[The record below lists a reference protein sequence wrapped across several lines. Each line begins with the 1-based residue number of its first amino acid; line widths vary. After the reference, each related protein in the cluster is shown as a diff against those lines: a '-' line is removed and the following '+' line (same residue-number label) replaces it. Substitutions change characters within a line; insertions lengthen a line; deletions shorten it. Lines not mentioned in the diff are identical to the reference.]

1 MRKTVKKRGF
11 TIVELVIVIAVIAI
25 LAAVLIPAFGN
36 IIDKAKESAA
46 MQEAMGAYTEYLIEH
61 AVEADD
67 AEYLFYKTEN
77 KVVVLQNGGTLGVY
91 ETEEDALK
99 AAYDNPETT
108 EDESAGCT
116 LATLEIDGLYFMQ
129 SSEQTECGHSYDSV
143 VTPPTCVSG
152 GYTTHTCSLCGDNYT
167 DSETPV
173 SGEHTYTDNV
183 CICGKIEPGTVVA
196 SIGDNSNN
204 GTCYDVV
211 ASDQENIYTAEIATY
226 NLKYSGYDRW
236 FVYYPN
242 QLINADIPQAIALKT
257 SGNKGIVL
265 SQSKSGMT
273 SGSINTSNDKVKQEK
288 IIELDYMKEYTL
300 TLDFDKMTWSV
311 EEK

>member
-46 MQEAMGAYTEYLIEH
+46 KQEALGAYTEYLIEH
-61 AVEADD
+61 AAEADD

-196 SIGDNSNN
+196 QIGNS
-204 GTCYDVV
+204 TKLFDLV
-211 ASDQENIYTAEIATY
+211 ATDID
-226 NLKYSGYDRW
+226 G
-236 FVYYPN
+236 VYEAVISSN
-242 QLINADIPQAIALKT
+242 
-257 SGNKGIVL
+257 S
-265 SQSKSGMT
+265 
-273 SGSINTSNDKVKQEK
+273 NTSNSLFFYNTSQFITDNIPETANLKG
-288 IIELDYMKEYTL
+288 IELETTDGTIDTTARANNEKNINLKPWHDHIL
-300 TLDFDKMTWSV
+300 TLDFNTNTWSL
-311 EEK
+311 EIIPND

>member
-46 MQEAMGAYTEYLIEH
+46 KQEALGAYTEYLIEH
-61 AVEADD
+61 AAEADD

-116 LATLEIDGLYFMQ
+116 LGTLEIDGLYFMQ

-196 SIGDNSNN
+196 QIGNS
-204 GTCYDVV
+204 TKLFDLV
-211 ASDQENIYTAEIATY
+211 ATDID
-226 NLKYSGYDRW
+226 G
-236 FVYYPN
+236 VYEAVISSN
-242 QLINADIPQAIALKT
+242 
-257 SGNKGIVL
+257 S
-265 SQSKSGMT
+265 
-273 SGSINTSNDKVKQEK
+273 NTSNSLFFYNTSQFITDNIPETANLKG
-288 IIELDYMKEYTL
+288 IELETTDGTIDTTARANNEKNINLEPWHDHIL
-300 TLDFDKMTWSV
+300 TLDFNTNTWSL
-311 EEK
+311 EIIPND

>member
-46 MQEAMGAYTEYLIEH
+46 KQEALGAYTEYLIEH
-61 AVEADD
+61 AAEADD

-143 VTPPTCVSG
+143 VTPPTCVNG

-167 DSETPV
+167 DSETPAT
-173 SGEHTYTDNV
+173 GEHNYTDGV
-183 CICGKIEPGTVVA
+183 CACGAEEPIVVVA
-196 SIGDNSNN
+196 QIGNS
-204 GTCYDVV
+204 TKLFDLV
-211 ASDQENIYTAEIATY
+211 ATDID
-226 NLKYSGYDRW
+226 G
-236 FVYYPN
+236 VYEAVISSN
-242 QLINADIPQAIALKT
+242 
-257 SGNKGIVL
+257 S
-265 SQSKSGMT
+265 
-273 SGSINTSNDKVKQEK
+273 NTSNSLFFYNTSQFITDNIPETANLKG
-288 IIELDYMKEYTL
+288 IELETTDGTIDTTARANNEKNINLEPWHDHIL
-300 TLDFDKMTWSV
+300 TLDFNTNTWSL
-311 EEK
+311 EIIPND